1 MRSRIPATFVLLVL
15 ILTTTG
21 CGIKQLRMENERMK
35 QEVDRLEQIERDYS
49 DTLASV
55 ERLSEEE
62 KASLRIEMSQLRND
76 LEIQLEQQIKDNKAL
91 IRKVEDLT
99 IIEVGDSALFAT
111 GQADLTRE
119 GARII
124 RKMTEVL
131 VQYEGYHT
139 RVEGHTDSLPIGQE
153 LKSKFASNWELSSA
167 RATSVVRYMIYGLEM
182 DPNRL
187 SAVGYA
193 KYRPAS
199 SNDSPEGR
207 AQNRRIRMVVFKE

>member
-1 MRSRIPATFVLLVL
+1 M
-15 ILTTTG
+15 
-21 CGIKQLRMENERMK
+21 
-35 QEVDRLEQIERDYS
+35 
-49 DTLASV
+49 
-55 ERLSEEE
+55 
-62 KASLRIEMSQLRND
+62 
-76 LEIQLEQQIKDNKAL
+76 EQQIKDNKAL